1 MEAKVDENV
10 SVSHTDFIDEAKLRH
25 SDQMAVGTVQLIDHN
40 EIVLIPTPP
49 DPRGKVTLEFLE
61 KHF

>member
-1 MEAKVDENV
+1 
-10 SVSHTDFIDEAKLRH
+10 
-25 SDQMAVGTVQLIDHN
+25 MAVGTVQLIDHN

-49 DPRGKVTLEFLE
+49 QDPRGKVTLEFLE